1 MAITTYSASPY
12 FDDFNQDK
20 NYLRILFRPGR
31 SVQVRELNQL
41 QSNVQDQIDKF
52 GRHVFKD
59 GDRVLDGYTNYDSS
73 IQSIGVTWANASLTL
88 TSAELIALKGKEI
101 TNSDGTWR
109 AKILSAVKVTDNTDG
124 YRLYIKSIGGAGVIQ
139 NGNDIKLASGEDSIT
154 VGGTTYTSSSSK
166 IANYFTAVEPAGF
179 HGGVFQDAGVFFVKG
194 HFVHTDVTEAFF
206 AKTSSTAKLTGIAL
220 FSIVE
225 TVVESSTDPSL
236 ADNANGEPNASAP
249 GADRYKISLNLSFV
263 PSTSTTVTAGQDRI
277 KLLDI
282 KEDNVVQ
289 PARTQ
294 YSELGKALAQRT
306 EEESGS
312 YVVNPF
318 KYEVR
323 EYLNNSAGNRGRYTA
338 TEIENGGDP
347 LLDLT
352 GSSAAV
358 EGAKRYIIGVEPGIA
373 YVQGYRVEL
382 ESKQDVVADKGR
394 QNSDTSTKTNYKFS
408 ANLGQYIEGALVDL
422 GADLDS
428 PTINEFK
435 FQPNLTYDI
444 YGTASTIIGECRIHS
459 IENTGVKT
467 AVNGGETPNSSAAT
481 KRLYI
486 YDINLVAGKTIKDGV
501 RITLDPGASSVSNA
515 TLFSNSSGFELK
527 EIGDNSSRMIYPL
540 GNYDVKDINNSG
552 ATFVVQKRYSNTAST
567 PVAGEV
573 KITATGSD
581 SFVSTDPDDYVV
593 LQGGAGADSTGG
605 ETYVSDVSIVGQVA
619 TLKLLRANNTT
630 PDISSASGKAITVF
644 APTQTAL
651 SLKTKTSATS
661 TKSIAAL
668 RIDPGD
674 IIEFAKVDAYEIT
687 SFKHN
692 GVTIPASDYELIT
705 GQTDTHYGYSQVVY
719 RGDSSLYKNSSSINE
734 ITFKYYN
741 HTGSG
746 NVFGRNSYS
755 GDLEDAPTYE
765 ELRLANCLDFRL
777 PITHSTEGSTIKPNS
792 IVNVGFTHY
801 DKRKDIVVLNQLGDI
816 KFIQGVSSGSPVYP
830 QTPED
835 SILLY
840 RLEKPGYLYT
850 LNDLKIER
858 IENRRYSMRDIGSL
872 ESRIQNLEYYTSLS
886 QLESEAA
893 NTQITDDAGPRFKG
907 GILTDSF
914 RGHGVGDVSS
924 PGYKAAID
932 RENFTARPTYL
943 SDNVRWSFIKG
954 TSGSVQSTA
963 TASSGTSWNGGTITS
978 TNIYSGKRKNSLT
991 LDFIEKVLVDQPF
1004 ASDHI
1009 SVNPYDV
1016 ATWSGSLE
1024 LSPSS
1029 DEWKDVNYVPDI
1041 INNIEGD
1048 NSALI
1053 NQIANNANI
1062 LGTEWN
1068 EWEAQWKSKKVRHG
1082 RWFMAKTSS
1091 IQVADTFTETTWTSR
1106 RRGNQKEF
1114 LRQNRE
1120 GIQTSLVENTER
1132 EVVGDDLLNIT
1143 FVPFIRSR
1151 KVYFRGRMLKPNT
1164 TFNLFFDDVNITS
1177 YANGDATFSQFG
1189 GDVATAGGTDV
1200 ARYEGNLAAAI
1211 TDTIAEDSANT
1222 ITTDSAG
1229 DVDGWFVIPNNN
1241 SLRFRTGSRQVRLTD
1256 RSDNNRTLE
1265 LSSAESTYHAKG
1277 LLETRQKTI
1286 LSTRQLVL
1294 ERTRLKESRNLLIG
1308 EKVVRRDPIA
1318 QTFMIGNEPTGIF
1331 LSSIDIFFQKKDPYL
1346 PVELS
1351 IVSVENGIPTQ
1362 KTIPFSKVVK
1372 LSGDVNVSATN
1383 ASNET
1388 KFMFDTPVYLQ
1399 PGVEYAIV
1407 LISNSARYRVW
1418 HAEVGGTDVGTN
1430 AEKINKNVNLGVMLK
1445 SQNASTWTPDQN
1457 KDLKFTLKRA
1467 DFKTTS
1473 SATAV
1478 FTGLSPQRKQ
1488 VTYVNVGSGGS
1499 GYLSGSP
1506 SVTFTGGSGSGATA
1520 KAHVGKGGVVDHI
1533 EVITNGSGYTSP
1545 PTVAVVD
1552 QGISIHA
1559 DAFNTTDGGVDFGN
1573 NKIYLPAGVLEA
1585 KNGQAFTYK
1594 TNSGSTINGLTNG
1607 TTYYAKTIDSNGNE
1621 VPYSRIIELY
1631 TSAAFTTQVTFTDR
1645 GGKQQTLNTATA
1657 ATATAS
1663 VDTWK
1668 ASSYL
1673 PIIQDMLLPES
1684 NVNYTLTDN
1693 ATSGSGGTYNVFP
1706 GELIYTGKRVTHDS
1720 TSAYNGSNADQLK
1733 LQAVLSTT
1741 DSRISPVVDL
1751 DRISLVTFD
1760 NIVNNSSE
1768 FEGTRDD
1775 GQCAARYITKSIKL
1789 ESPADQ
1795 INIYADAMRPDGS
1808 TSIEVYAKFNTLN
1821 STTPFDS
1828 LGWTRINLKDGS
1840 KIPVSTNFEFGEVEF
1855 EGSAA
1860 DQFNQVAVKILF
1872 KSSDKT
1878 FVPEIKNLRVI
1889 ATL

>member
-1 MAITTYSASPY
+1 MAITTYSAAPY
-12 FDDFNQDK
+12 SDDFSQDK

-52 GRHVFKD
+52 GRHIFKD

-73 IQSIGVTWANASLTL
+73 IQSIGVVWENSDVVLEPSELT
-88 TSAELIALKGKEI
+88 ALKGKEI
-101 TNSDGTWR
+101 YSGTAWR
-109 AKILSAVKVTDNTDG
+109 AKILSAINITG
-124 YRLYIKSIGGAGVIQ
+124 GQRLYIKLVGQAGTFADENDVHIDLESGEAALSIGGQSYGDTA
-139 NGNDIKLASGEDSIT
+139 
-154 VGGTTYTSSSSK
+154 K
-166 IANYFTAVEPAGF
+166 IAEIDTGVEAPGY

-194 HFVHTDVTEAFF
+194 HFVHADATEAFYT
-206 AKTSSTAKLTGIAL
+206 KTSSTAQLTGVAL
-220 FSIVE
+220 FDIVE
-225 TVVESSTDPSL
+225 TVVESTTDNSL
-236 ADNANGEPNASAP
+236 LDNANGEPNANAP

-263 PSTSTTVTAGQDRI
+263 PVSDTSVEANQQRI
-277 KLLDI
+277 NLIDI
-282 KEDNVVQ
+282 KDDKVVQ

-318 KYEVR
+318 KYDVR
-323 EYLNNSAGNRGRYTA
+323 EYLNDSAGNRGRYTA
-338 TEIENGGDP
+338 AEIFNSGGDP
-347 LLDLT
+347 LLPSVTDT
-352 GSSAAV
+352 ATAAT
-358 EGAKRYIIGVEPGIA
+358 EGAKRYVIGVEPGIA

-394 QNSDTSTKTNYKFS
+394 QDSDTSTKTNYKFS

-422 GADLDS
+422 VGELDS
-428 PTINEFK
+428 NTIDSLEFS
-435 FQPNLTYDI
+435 PNLTYDL
-444 YGTASTIIGECRIHS
+444 YDTSPAKIGECRIHA
-459 IENTGVKT
+459 IENTGTKT
-467 AVNGGETPNSSAAT
+467 LNGTDAPDSTKAT
-481 KRLYI
+481 KHLYI
-486 YDINLVAGKTIKDGV
+486 YDINLNAGKTIKNAV
-501 RITLDPGASSVSNA
+501 SITLDPSATSITNA
-515 TLFSNSSGFELK
+515 TIFTNSSGFELK

-540 GNYDVKDINNSG
+540 GNYDIKTVNSSG
-552 ATFVVQKRYSNTAST
+552 ATCVVQKRYSNTAT
-567 PVAGEV
+567 TAVAGEV
-573 KITATGSD
+573 KITAAGSD

-593 LQGGAGADSTGG
+593 LQTEAGADSAAG
-605 ETYVSDVSIVGQVA
+605 ETYVSDVSIAGSTA

-630 PDISSASGKAITVF
+630 PLISSSKAITVF

-651 SLKTKTSATS
+651 SLKTKTSATG

-674 IIEFAKVDAYEIT
+674 IIQFDKVDAYEIT
-687 SFKHN
+687 TFVHN

-719 RGDSSLYKNSSSINE
+719 RGDSSLYQNSSSTNT

-746 NVFGRNSYS
+746 NVFGRDSYS

-765 ELRLANCLDFRL
+765 ELKLANCLDFRL
-777 PITHSTEGSTIKPNS
+777 PITHSTEGSTIKPDS

-801 DKRKDIVVLNQLGDI
+801 NKRKDIVVLNQLGDAQ
-816 KFIQGVSSGSPVYP
+816 FIQGSPSASPVYP
-830 QTPED
+830 QTPAD
-835 SILLY
+835 AILLY
-840 RLEKPGYLYT
+840 RIEKPGYLYT
-850 LNDLKIER
+850 LGDLKIER

-872 ESRIQNLEYYTSLS
+872 ESRIQNLEYYASLS

-893 NTQITDDAGPRFKG
+893 NTQITDSAGPRFKG

-943 SDNVRWSFIKG
+943 SDNARWSYI
-954 TSGSVQSTA
+954 SGMGLNAQSV
-963 TASSGTSWNGGTITS
+963 TSWNGASVPSTTS
-978 TNIYSGKRKNSLT
+978 YSGKRKNSLT

-1048 NSALI
+1048 NSALLK
-1053 NQIANNANI
+1053 QIANNPNV

-1132 EVVGDDLLNIT
+1132 EVIGDDLLNIT

-1177 YANGDATFSQFG
+1177 YAKEATFEQFG
-1189 GDVATAGGTDV
+1189 GGVAGVGGTDV
-1200 ARYEGNLAAAI
+1200 ARYEGLTTGFGA
-1211 TDTIAEDSANT
+1211 DGS

-1286 LSTRQLVL
+1286 LSTRQIVL

-1331 LSSIDIFFQKKDPYL
+1331 LSSVDIFFQKKDPNL

-1362 KTIPFSKVVK
+1362 NTIPFSKVIK
-1372 LSGDVNVSATN
+1372 LSAAVAVSSN
-1383 ASNET
+1383 ASSET

-1457 KDLKFTLKRA
+1457 KDLKFTLNRA
-1467 DFKTTS
+1467 DFKTSTTN
-1473 SATAV
+1473 AI
-1478 FTGLSPQRKQ
+1478 FTGLSPQRQQ
-1488 VTYVNVGSGGS
+1488 VTYVNITSGGS

-1520 KAHVGKGGVVDHI
+1520 KAHVGKGGVIDHI
-1533 EVITNGSGYTSP
+1533 EVITNGSGYTGV

-1559 DAFNTTDGGVDFGN
+1559 DVFNTTDGGVDFAN
-1573 NKIYLPAGVLEA
+1573 NKIYLPAGGLEA

-1594 TNSGSTINGLTNG
+1594 TNGGSTITGLTND
-1607 TTYYAKTIDSNGNE
+1607 TAYYVKTVDSDGNE

-1631 TSAAFTTQVTFTDR
+1631 TSSAFTTQATFTNR
-1645 GGKQQTLNTATA
+1645 GGKQQTLITATA

-1684 NVNYTLTDN
+1684 NV
-1693 ATSGSGGTYNVFP
+1693 TYALEVKENESHSVFP
-1706 GELIYTGKRVTHDS
+1706 GEVLYTSERVTHDS
-1720 TSAYNGSNADQLK
+1720 TSAYDGTGANRLK
-1733 LQAVLSTT
+1733 LTSSLSTT

-1795 INIYADAMRPDGS
+1795 INIYADAMRPDSS

-1828 LGWTRINLKDGS
+1828 LGWTKINLKDGS

-1855 EGSAA
+1855 EGSSA
-1860 DQFNQVAVKILF
+1860 DEFNQVAVKILF
-1872 KSSDKT
+1872 KSSDKA
-1878 FVPEIKNLRVI
+1878 FVPEIRNLRVI